1 MRGIYTFISVI
12 INIIWQL
19 SESVLLYGLWNLVVG
34 DIFSLGDI
42 TYLQAICLHLFVD
55 ILLGNEILTIPEVDE
70 EEE

>member
-12 INIIWQL
+12 INVIWQL
-19 SESVLLYGLWNLVVG
+19 GESILLYGLWNFVVG
-34 DIFSLGDI
+34 DIFGLGDI

-55 ILLGNEILTIPEVDE
+55 ILLGNEILTIPEVE